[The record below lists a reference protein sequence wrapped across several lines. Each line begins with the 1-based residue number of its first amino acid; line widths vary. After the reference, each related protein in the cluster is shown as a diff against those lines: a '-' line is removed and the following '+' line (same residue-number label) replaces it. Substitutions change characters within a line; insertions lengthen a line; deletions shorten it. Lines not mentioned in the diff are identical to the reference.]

1 MIVKK
6 GMEKAG
12 VNVPM
17 EKVVISTR
25 GKIIGE
31 SGFKGPRVQGFK

>member
-12 VNVPM
+12 VNVPSRQ
-17 EKVVISTR
+17 VTISTR
-25 GKIIGE
+25 GDILE
-31 SGFKGPRVQGFK
+31 DR